1 MHTHEHSYTH
11 IVQTNNEKWY
21 WWRTVLI
28 WFILFHSIDWRFC
41 HYLREKRKKTSLDT
55 MPMTKSGLEWFQ
67 IVCVGGGGGG
77 EEGGCSHFCWGVV
90 LIVLQSLL
98 REGMGWAREWV
109 GKMWASACDSL
120 CGWVVLSVCAAET
133 CRNWL
138 VKIFA
143 VSKLTWCLTSPESM
157 RLVRD
162 GGKGVWRWGERETVY
177 LLLHRMTSALR
188 WGEMRAILMFHNCEG
203 QSHKTVSTDHY
214 LWRKKESQSRFEP
227 RSFCLSS

>member
-1 MHTHEHSYTH
+1 
-11 IVQTNNEKWY
+11 
-21 WWRTVLI
+21 
-28 WFILFHSIDWRFC
+28 
-41 HYLREKRKKTSLDT
+41 

-67 IVCVGGGGGG
+67 IVCVWGGG

-143 VSKLTWCLTSPESM
+143 VSKLTWCLTSPETM

-162 GGKGVWRWGERETVY
+162 GEKGVWRWGERETVY

-214 LWRKKESQSRFEP
+214 LWRKKRAKAGSNRGPSAYHPNALLLGQTGSLYICRLVIWFL
-227 RSFCLSS
+227 RSVWKVIELAVCW